1 MTNSVENLVKTVYVY
16 DEDGFFTDS
25 HIAQPNPRSP
35 GKWFF
40 PPCSTVVRPA
50 MEPKVFY
57 KIRDKNST
65 ESDWDAIPFPAGPE
79 DFIGVEIPH
88 QSRTQR
94 SNILRMWLRKFVA
107 ENPTLWREKQI
118 NDEDGNLKAIT
129 IEAIPQPTAEELAEQ
144 KAQTVRSQRDR
155 LLSQTDYLVSG
166 DYPISDDDLA
176 TVKAY
181 RQALRD
187 VPAQEGFPDSV
198 VWPELPKV
206 TVLRD

>member
-1 MTNSVENLVKTVYVY
+1 
-16 DEDGFFTDS
+16 
-25 HIAQPNPRSP
+25 
-35 GKWFF
+35 
-40 PPCSTVVRPA
+40 

-79 DFIGVEIPH
+79 DFIGVEITH

-94 SNILRMWLRKFVA
+94 SNTLRLWLRKFVA
-107 ENPTLWREKQI
+107 ENPALWREKQI

>member
-1 MTNSVENLVKTVYVY
+1 M
-16 DEDGFFTDS
+16 
-25 HIAQPNPRSP
+25 
-35 GKWFF
+35 
-40 PPCSTVVRPA
+40 
-50 MEPKVFY
+50 FY
-57 KIRDKNST
+57 KIRN
-65 ESDWDAIPFPAGPE
+65 ENVAWSDWEAVPYPSKPE
-79 DFIGVEIPH
+79 DFVGIEIPH

-94 SNILRMWLRKFVA
+94 SNTLRLWLRKFVA